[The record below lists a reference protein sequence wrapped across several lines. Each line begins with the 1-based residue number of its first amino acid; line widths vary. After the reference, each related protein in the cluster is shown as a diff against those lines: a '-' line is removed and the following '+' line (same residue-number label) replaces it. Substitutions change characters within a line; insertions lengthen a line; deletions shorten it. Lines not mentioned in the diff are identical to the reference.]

1 MARRERPRVAGL
13 PVHIIQRGNNRQAC
27 FYAEA
32 DYQFF
37 LQHLSELAR
46 RFRCEVHA
54 YVLMTNHVHLLLTPS
69 LVRGPSLLMKLLGQ
83 RYVQYINRTY
93 RRSGTLWD
101 GRFRSSL
108 IQDSRYV
115 LACYRYIEM
124 NPVRANMVE
133 HPAEY
138 PWSSYTA
145 NAEGKQVP
153 WLTPHGEY
161 LALGAE
167 DEARRVAYRRL
178 FESELDQRLLREIR
192 VSTHGG
198 YAIGDDRFPREIESA
213 LELRA
218 TPRGPGRPAVASKG
232 PSIGFQSIAGG
243 AAQTRS

>member
-32 DYQFF
+32 DYRFF
-37 LQHLSELAR
+37 LRQLSELATR
-46 RFRCEVHA
+46 CWCEVHA

-69 LVRGPSLLMKLLGQ
+69 LPQGASLLMKLLGQ
-83 RYVQYINRTY
+83 RYVQYINRIY

-108 IQDSRYV
+108 VQDGRYV

-124 NPVRANMVE
+124 NPVRANMVK

-138 PWSSYTA
+138 PWSSYA
-145 NAEGKQVP
+145 SNAAGQAMS

-161 LALGAE
+161 LALGSD
-167 DEARRVAYRRL
+167 DEKRQAAYGGL
-178 FESELDQRLLREIR
+178 FDGEVDPQLLRDIR
-192 VSTHGG
+192 VSAHAG
-198 YAIGDDRFPREIESA
+198 YALGK
-213 LELRA
+213 LR
-218 TPRGPGRPAVASKG
+218 
-232 PSIGFQSIAGG
+232 GG
-243 AAQTRS
+243 IKQTLQRSGSFRLGMTV